1 MDQIIWGVIH
11 PDDVHPG
18 VVSIVSNPAL
28 VDLLLIR
35 HFKAHGGIVLPNLA
49 PAMALQGTHEI
60 LAAQEKAQQ
69 VPWGNRTMMSY
80 PNW

>member
-1 MDQIIWGVIH
+1 MDQVIWGITH

-18 VVSIVSNPAL
+18 VAFIVDHPAL

-35 HFKAHGGIVLPNLA
+35 HFKAHGGIVLPNLQA
-49 PAMALQGTHEI
+49 AMALQGVHEI
-60 LAAQEKAQQ
+60 VATQEKAQGTT
-69 VPWGNRTMMSY
+69 WGDRTMMVY